1 MSGARSRN
9 KGARGERQT
18 AKELSQ
24 AMEGFEVRRG
34 IQNRTGGDAAD
45 IEGAGRLHVEVKTGK
60 KPNPRA
66 ALAQAEADAKP
77 GRIPMAVI
85 RDDRNP
91 PYVFLRWQ
99 TFLDEFLPLWAE
111 NNRPVSE
118 LVNQVKG

>member
-18 AKELSQ
+18 AKELSK
-24 AMEGFEVRRG
+24 AMEGYEVRRG

-91 PYVFLRWQ
+91 PYVFMRWQ
-99 TFLDEFLPLWAE
+99 TFLNEFLPLWAE
-111 NNRPVSE
+111 KNKPVSE

>member
-24 AMEGFEVRRG
+24 AMEGYEVRRG
-34 IQNRTGGDAAD
+34 IQSRTGGDAAD

-77 GRIPMAVI
+77 GRIPIAVI

-91 PYVFLRWQ
+91 PYVFMRWQ

>member
-91 PYVFLRWQ
+91 PYVFMRWQ
-99 TFLDEFLPLWAE
+99 IFLDEFLPLWAE

-118 LVNQVKG
+118 LVSQVKG

>member
-24 AMEGFEVRRG
+24 AMEGFDVRRG

-91 PYVFLRWQ
+91 PYVFMRWQ

-111 NNRPVSE
+111 SNRPVSE

>member
-18 AKELSQ
+18 AKELSK
-24 AMEGFEVRRG
+24 AMQGYEVRRG

-111 NNRPVSE
+111 KNRPVSE